1 MLNNFFRGIFD
12 TEATAVI
19 SVTDFMMC
27 VICSLVIG
35 LILAVTFMYK
45 SRYSKSFVLTLALLP
60 AIVCIVIMMVNGNIG
75 TGVAVAGAFSLVRFR
90 SAPGTAKEIGSLFIA
105 MSAGLIGGMGY
116 LAYAVLFT
124 MIMCIMLF
132 LYNQTGFGKNKN
144 DYKAVK
150 FATLVYASVFLAAF
164 LLRYLVKT
172 NILYYRYLFVITG
185 LYIFVLSDI
194 RAKSKN
200 KYILGLIITI
210 TIVLGT
216 ANNIIQIQDNY
227 AKGNIDEIKYLQENI
242 QKDDVIVYSNIGN
255 GSIIASNFLD
265 NKQYFYNGAD
275 WGVEEAYKCWAPQME
290 TWITTDFLQ
299 YCTGRVWIID
309 SQDNGFYDELFN
321 NDDFKFISTK
331 TFEQK
336 YQNYIYNITLVERV
350 K

>member
-144 DYKAVK
+144 DYKYK
-150 FATLVYASVFLAAF
+150 TLRITIPEDLDYTGVFNDIFDKYTTECDLIS
-164 LLRYLVKT
+164 VKT
-172 NILYYRYLFVITG
+172 SNMGSLYKLT
-185 LYIFVLSDI
+185 
-194 RAKSKN
+194 
-200 KYILGLIITI
+200 
-210 TIVLGT
+210 
-216 ANNIIQIQDNY
+216 
-227 AKGNIDEIKYLQENI
+227 
-242 QKDDVIVYSNIGN
+242 
-255 GSIIASNFLD
+255 
-265 NKQYFYNGAD
+265 
-275 WGVEEAYKCWAPQME
+275 
-290 TWITTDFLQ
+290 
-299 YCTGRVWIID
+299 
-309 SQDNGFYDELFN
+309 
-321 NDDFKFISTK
+321 
-331 TFEQK
+331 
-336 YQNYIYNITLVERV
+336 YNITFNTNESEKEMIDILRCRNGNLEISVSHQETPV
-350 K
+350 TEL